1 MYDKWW
7 DIRFLNVERKNR
19 FLNLAGILPLAAKPQ
34 DLRLQEVRHGRKI
47 IFIKQLNIQEEPT
60 DHLFY
65 SPTIYQPSF
74 LSTLP
79 LNTHLATYHN
89 ARTKEKDRWSSI
101 RIDRLD
107 LLVEALGEGGDNVLQ
122 SRLEVLAQRPLLINC
137 SQKI

>member
-1 MYDKWW
+1 MKGDFTAKQ
-7 DIRFLNVERKNR
+7 RPPEGKER
-19 FLNLAGILPLAAKPQ
+19 AQ
-34 DLRLQEVRHGRKI
+34 YSGRI
-47 IFIKQLNIQEEPT
+47 D

-74 LSTLP
+74 LSTALP

-101 RIDRLD
+101 RIGRLD

-122 SRLEVLAQRPLLINC
+122 SRLEVLAQRSLLVNC
-137 SQKI
+137 SQKIRLVGLQV